1 MEHHEDANPPRL
13 SRAFNEEIMSGWSP
27 SLEVS
32 SYANATGHVKT
43 LWKTCR
49 NGVRSLSWLD
59 VLFLT
64 GIMFPAVTIMR
75 NDQ

>member
-1 MEHHEDANPPRL
+1 MWIDEYTE
-13 SRAFNEEIMSGWSP
+13 SRIGGIP
-27 SLEVS
+27 YLEVS